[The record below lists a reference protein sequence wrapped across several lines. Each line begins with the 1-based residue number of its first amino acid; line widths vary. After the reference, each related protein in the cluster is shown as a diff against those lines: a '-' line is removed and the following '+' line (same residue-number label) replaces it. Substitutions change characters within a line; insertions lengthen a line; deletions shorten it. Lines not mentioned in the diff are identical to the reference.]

1 MNSQSYLF
9 FDKPA
14 KNESECFLLAGGS
27 FEIIDDGGV
36 RTKNLRFV
44 IAEAIPNGTTLVF
57 PSRDNTGPTNYL
69 VLNLNR
75 ITGKVDYLP

>member
-1 MNSQSYLF
+1 MNSQSYIF

-36 RTKNLRFV
+36 RRKNLRFV
-44 IAEAIPNGTTLVF
+44 N
-57 PSRDNTGPTNYL
+57 S
-69 VLNLNR
+69 
-75 ITGKVDYLP
+75 